1 MNVGE
6 ETSMKL
12 VLKNEF
18 MQLGLLANAKPDTIR
33 LVNRAPLDQFFDNFQ
48 VNGDVKIKMA
58 NFDYKFTI
66 HKNKFKLAG
75 KMTGDLKTIM
85 TDISKDYDY
94 GKLIEEALF
103 DDYDDYNH
111 EAEMRSDFIY
121 NL

>member
-1 MNVGE
+1 MNIGE

-48 VNGDVKIKMA
+48 VNGNVKIKIA
-58 NFDYKFTI
+58 NVDFKFTM

-75 KMTGDLKTIM
+75 KMTGDVKTIM
-85 TDISKDYDY
+85 TDIFKDYDY

-111 EAEMRSDFIY
+111 EADMRSDFI
-121 NL
+121 